1 MRALVTMPFLG
12 FASGLP
18 LGLTSGTLQAW
29 LTTLGLDISTIGVLS
44 LVGLPY
50 TVKFLWAPLMDRFA
64 LPWLG
69 RRRGW
74 MLATQIGLVAA
85 IALMPAASAGGW
97 VGILA
102 VSALVVAF
110 LSASQDIAF
119 DAYRADVLKPAER
132 GTGAGLSILG
142 YRLAMLVS
150 GAMALI
156 LADAFGWEWTYLG
169 MAGLM
174 VVGICATFASDE
186 PPAAPAHGGT
196 HGGVPL
202 PVVRDGPA
210 LPLAPPRGAGSNIVV
225 APLRAFMARKDA
237 VPLLFLV
244 VLYKLGD
251 AFAGTLTTAFLI
263 RGVGFSLTDVGV
275 VNKGLGLA
283 ALLVGAL
290 WGGALL
296 ARIGLYRALLGFGVL
311 QAVTNLG
318 FAWLALLGNDYGA
331 MATVVALESLC
342 GGMGTAAFVALLMAL
357 CDRRYTAT
365 QYALL
370 SAFASIGRVVVS
382 PTSGFAVEALGWAA
396 FFVLTFLSA
405 VPGLWLM
412 MRLRHTVAALD
423 GQSATAI

>member
-1 MRALVTMPFLG
+1 MRTLATMPFLG

-18 LGLTSGTLQAW
+18 LALTSGTLQAW
-29 LTTLGLDISTIGVLS
+29 LTTLGLDIRTIGVLS

-50 TVKFLWAPLMDRFA
+50 TVKFLWAPLMDRYA

-74 MLATQIGLVAA
+74 MLVTQIGLAAA
-85 IALMPAASAGGW
+85 IALMPAVSAGGW
-97 VGILA
+97 VGVLA
-102 VSALVVAF
+102 LCALVVAF
-110 LSASQDIAF
+110 LSASQDVAF

-174 VVGICATFASDE
+174 AVGIIATVFCKE
-186 PPAAPAHGGT
+186 PPPPEASPGG
-196 HGGVPL
+196 G
-202 PVVRDGPA
+202 
-210 LPLAPPRGAGSNIVV
+210 GSNIVV
-225 APLRAFMARKDA
+225 APLRAFLARKDA
-237 VPLLFLV
+237 VPMLFLV

-251 AFAGTLTTAFLI
+251 AFAGALTTAFLI
-263 RGVGFSLTDVGV
+263 RGLGFSLTDVGV

-296 ARIGLYRALLGFGVL
+296 ARIGLYAALLGFGVL
-311 QAVTNLG
+311 QALTNLG
-318 FAWLALLGNDYGA
+318 FAWLALLGNDYAA
-331 MATVVALESLC
+331 MATVVALENLC

-370 SAFASIGRVVVS
+370 SALASIGRVVVS
-382 PTSGFAVEALGWAA
+382 PASGFAVEALGWAA

-412 MRLRHTVAALD
+412 MRLRHTVTALHAD
-423 GQSATAI
+423 GQSATAT

>member
-1 MRALVTMPFLG
+1 MRTLATMPFLG

-18 LGLTSGTLQAW
+18 LALTSGTLQAW
-29 LTTLGLDISTIGVLS
+29 LTTMGLDIRTIGVLS

-50 TVKFLWAPLMDRFA
+50 TVKFLWAPMMDRYA
-64 LPWLG
+64 WPRLG

-74 MLATQIGLVAA
+74 MLATQLGLVLA
-85 IALMPAASAGGW
+85 IALMPAASVAPW
-97 VGILA
+97 VSMLA
-102 VSALVVAF
+102 LCALLVAF

-119 DAYRADVLKPAER
+119 DAYRADVLKPEER
-132 GTGAGLSILG
+132 GLGAGLSILG

-156 LADAFGWEWTYLG
+156 LADAMGWEWTYLG

-174 VVGICATFASDE
+174 VVGLIATVLCRE
-186 PPAAPAHGGT
+186 PRPPE
-196 HGGVPL
+196 
-202 PVVRDGPA
+202 
-210 LPLAPPRGAGSNIVV
+210 APPRATGSDIVV
-225 APLRAFMARKDA
+225 APLTAFLARKDA
-237 VPLLFLV
+237 VALLFLV

-263 RGVGFSLTDVGV
+263 RGAGFSLTDVGV
-275 VNKGLGLA
+275 VNKGLGLV
-283 ALLVGAL
+283 ALLLGAL
-290 WGGALL
+290 WGGALM

-318 FAWLALLGNDYGA
+318 FAWLALLGKDYWA
-331 MATVVALESLC
+331 MATVVALENLS

-370 SAFASIGRVVVS
+370 SALASIGRVVVS
-382 PTSGFAVEALGWAA
+382 PASGFAVDALGWAG
-396 FFVLTFLSA
+396 FFVLTFFSA
-405 VPGLWLM
+405 LPGLWLM
-412 MRLRHTVAALD
+412 VRLRHTVAAVYA
-423 GQSATAI
+423 GAERSPATAT

>member
-1 MRALVTMPFLG
+1 MRTLVTMPFLG

-18 LGLTSGTLQAW
+18 LALTSGTLQAW
-29 LTTLGLDISTIGVLS
+29 LTTMGLDIRTIGVLS

-50 TVKFLWAPLMDRFA
+50 TVKFLWAPLMDRYS

-74 MLATQIGLVAA
+74 MLVTQLGLVAA
-85 IALMPAASAGGW
+85 IALMPAVSAGGW

-102 VSALVVAF
+102 LCALVVAF

-174 VVGICATFASDE
+174 AVGLFATVSCQE
-186 PPAAPAHGGT
+186 PPSPKAALGHA
-196 HGGVPL
+196 
-202 PVVRDGPA
+202 A
-210 LPLAPPRGAGSNIVV
+210 SNVVV
-225 APLRAFMARKDA
+225 APLRAFLTRKDA
-237 VPLLFLV
+237 VSLLFLV

-251 AFAGTLTTAFLI
+251 AFAGALTTTFLI

-283 ALLVGAL
+283 ALVVGAL
-290 WGGALL
+290 SGGALL

-318 FAWLALLGNDYGA
+318 FAWLGLLGNDYAA
-331 MATVVALESLC
+331 MATVVALENLS

-370 SAFASIGRVVVS
+370 SALASIGRVVVS
-382 PTSGFAVEALGWAA
+382 PASGFAVEALGWVA
-396 FFVLTFLSA
+396 FFVLTFLCA

-412 MRLRHTVAALD
+412 MRLRHTVMALHAD
-423 GQSATAI
+423 EQSATAT

>member
-1 MRALVTMPFLG
+1 MRTLVTMPLLG

-18 LGLTSGTLQAW
+18 LALTSGTLQAW
-29 LTTLGLDISTIGVLS
+29 LTTMGLDIETIGVLS

-50 TVKFLWAPLMDRFA
+50 TVKFLWAPLMDRYVW
-64 LPWLG
+64 PWLG

-74 MLATQIGLVAA
+74 MLVTQLGLVLA
-85 IALMPAASAGGW
+85 IALMPA
-97 VGILA
+97 
-102 VSALVVAF
+102 VSASGFLGALAACALLLAF

-119 DAYRADVLKPAER
+119 DAYRADVLKPEER
-132 GTGAGLSILG
+132 GVGAGLSILG

-156 LADAFGWEWTYLG
+156 LADALGWEGTYLA

-174 VVGICATFASDE
+174 VVGLVATVACRE
-186 PPAAPAHGGT
+186 PRRPETA
-196 HGGVPL
+196 
-202 PVVRDGPA
+202 
-210 LPLAPPRGAGSNIVV
+210 PLASRSDIVV
-225 APLRAFMARKDA
+225 APLRAFLKRKDA
-237 VPLLFLV
+237 VALLVLV

-263 RGVGFSLTDVGV
+263 RGAGFSLTDVGV
-275 VNKGLGLA
+275 VNKGLGLV

-290 WGGALL
+290 WGGILM

-318 FAWLALLGNDYGA
+318 FAWLALLGKDYWA
-331 MATVVALESLC
+331 MATVVALENLS
-342 GGMGTAAFVALLMAL
+342 GGMGTAAFVALLMGL

-370 SAFASIGRVVVS
+370 SALASIGRVLVS
-382 PTSGFAVEALGWAA
+382 PASGFAVEALGWAG
-396 FFVLTFLSA
+396 FFALTFFAAL
-405 VPGLWLM
+405 PGLWLM
-412 MRLRHTVAALD
+412 IRLRRTVTALHE
-423 GQSATAI
+423 GPEPSPATAV

>member
-1 MRALVTMPFLG
+1 MPFLG

-18 LGLTSGTLQAW
+18 LALTSGTLQAW
-29 LTTLGLDISTIGVLS
+29 LTTLGLDIRTIGVLS

-50 TVKFLWAPLMDRFA
+50 TVKFLWAPLMDRYA

-74 MLATQIGLVAA
+74 MLVTQIGLVAA
-85 IALMPAASAGGW
+85 IALMPVVSAGGW
-97 VGILA
+97 VGALA
-102 VSALVVAF
+102 LCALVVAF

-132 GTGAGLSILG
+132 GMGAGLSILG

-174 VVGICATFASDE
+174 AVGLIATVSCKE
-186 PPAAPAHGGT
+186 PPSPEASPG
-196 HGGVPL
+196 
-202 PVVRDGPA
+202 
-210 LPLAPPRGAGSNIVV
+210 GAGSNIVV
-225 APLRAFMARKDA
+225 APLRAFLARKDA
-237 VPLLFLV
+237 VSMLFLV
-244 VLYKLGD
+244 ILYKLGD
-251 AFAGTLTTAFLI
+251 AFAGALTTAFLI

-318 FAWLALLGNDYGA
+318 FAWLALLGNDYAA
-331 MATVVALESLC
+331 MATVVALENLS

-370 SAFASIGRVVVS
+370 SALASIGRVVVS
-382 PTSGFAVEALGWAA
+382 PVSGFAVEALGWAA

-405 VPGLWLM
+405 IPGLWLM
-412 MRLRHTVAALD
+412 MRLRHTVTALHAH
-423 GQSATAI
+423 GPSATAT

>member
-1 MRALVTMPFLG
+1 MPFLG

-18 LGLTSGTLQAW
+18 LALTSGTLQAW
-29 LTTLGLDISTIGVLS
+29 LTTLGLDIGTIGVLS

-50 TVKFLWAPLMDRFA
+50 TVKFLWAPLMDRYA

-74 MLATQIGLVAA
+74 MLVTQIGLVVA
-85 IALMPAASAGGW
+85 IALMPAVSAGGW

-102 VSALVVAF
+102 LCALVVAF
-110 LSASQDIAF
+110 LSASQDVAF

-156 LADAFGWEWTYLG
+156 LADAFGWQWTYLG

-174 VVGICATFASDE
+174 AVGLIATVACKE
-186 PPAAPAHGGT
+186 PP
-196 HGGVPL
+196 
-202 PVVRDGPA
+202 
-210 LPLAPPRGAGSNIVV
+210 PPEASSGGAGSNIVV
-225 APLRAFMARKDA
+225 APLRAFLTRENA
-237 VPLLFLV
+237 VPMLVLV

-251 AFAGTLTTAFLI
+251 ALAGALTTTFLI

-318 FAWLALLGNDYGA
+318 FAWLALLGNDYVA
-331 MATVVALESLC
+331 MATVVTLENLS

-382 PTSGFAVEALGWAA
+382 PASGFAVEALGWPA

-412 MRLRHTVAALD
+412 MRLRHTVAALHVD
-423 GQSATAI
+423 GQPATAT

>member
-1 MRALVTMPFLG
+1 MPFLG

-18 LGLTSGTLQAW
+18 LALTSGTLQAW
-29 LTTLGLDISTIGVLS
+29 LTTTGLDIRTIGVLS

-50 TVKFLWAPLMDRFA
+50 TVKFLWAPLMDRYA

-74 MLATQIGLVAA
+74 MLVTQIGLVAA
-85 IALMPAASAGGW
+85 IGLMPAVSAGGW
-97 VGILA
+97 VGALA
-102 VSALVVAF
+102 LCALVVAF
-110 LSASQDIAF
+110 LSASQDVAF

-132 GTGAGLSILG
+132 GTGTGLSILG

-174 VVGICATFASDE
+174 AVGLIATVSCKE
-186 PPAAPAHGGT
+186 PP
-196 HGGVPL
+196 
-202 PVVRDGPA
+202 
-210 LPLAPPRGAGSNIVV
+210 PPEASPGGAGSNIVV
-225 APLRAFMARKDA
+225 APLRAFLARKDA
-237 VPLLFLV
+237 VPMLFLV

-251 AFAGTLTTAFLI
+251 AFAGALTTAFLI

-296 ARIGLYRALLGFGVL
+296 ARIGLYAALLGFGVL

-318 FAWLALLGNDYGA
+318 FAWLALLGNDYAA
-331 MATVVALESLC
+331 MATVVALENLS
-342 GGMGTAAFVALLMAL
+342 GGMGTAAFVALLMTL

-370 SAFASIGRVVVS
+370 SALASIGRVAVS
-382 PTSGFAVEALGWAA
+382 PASGFAVETLGWAA

-405 VPGLWLM
+405 VPGLWLT
-412 MRLRHTVAALD
+412 MRLRHTVAALHAH
-423 GQSATAI
+423 G

>member
-1 MRALVTMPFLG
+1 MPFLA

-18 LGLTSGTLQAW
+18 LALTSGTLQAW
-29 LTTLGLDISTIGVLS
+29 LTTMGLDIRTIGVLS

-50 TVKFLWAPLMDRFA
+50 TVKFLWAPLMDRYA

-74 MLATQIGLVAA
+74 MLVAQIGLVAA
-85 IALMPAASAGGW
+85 IALMPAVSAGGW
-97 VGILA
+97 VGALA
-102 VSALVVAF
+102 LCALVVAF

-119 DAYRADVLKPAER
+119 DAYRADVLIPAER
-132 GTGAGLSILG
+132 GMGAGLSILG

-156 LADAFGWEWTYLG
+156 LADAFGWECTYVG

-174 VVGICATFASDE
+174 AVGLIATVSCKE
-186 PPAAPAHGGT
+186 PPSPQASPGD
-196 HGGVPL
+196 V
-202 PVVRDGPA
+202 
-210 LPLAPPRGAGSNIVV
+210 GSNIVV
-225 APLRAFMARKDA
+225 APLRTFLARKDA
-237 VPLLFLV
+237 VSMLFLV
-244 VLYKLGD
+244 VFYKLGD
-251 AFAGTLTTAFLI
+251 AFAGALTTAFLI

-296 ARIGLYRALLGFGVL
+296 TRIGLYRALLGFGVL

-318 FAWLALLGNDYGA
+318 FAWLALLGNDYAA
-331 MATVVALESLC
+331 MATVVALENLS

-370 SAFASIGRVVVS
+370 SALASIGRVVVS
-382 PTSGFAVEALGWAA
+382 PASGFAVEALGWAA

-405 VPGLWLM
+405 VPGLWLLI
-412 MRLRHTVAALD
+412 RLRHTVVALHAD
-423 GQSATAI
+423 GQSETAEPKKV

>member
-1 MRALVTMPFLG
+1 MPFLG

-18 LGLTSGTLQAW
+18 LALTSGTLQAW
-29 LTTLGLDISTIGVLS
+29 LTTTGLDIRTIGVLS

-50 TVKFLWAPLMDRFA
+50 TVKFLWAPLMDRYA

-74 MLATQIGLVAA
+74 MLVTQIGLLAA
-85 IALMPAASAGGW
+85 IALMPAVSTGGW
-97 VGILA
+97 VGALA
-102 VSALVVAF
+102 LCALVVAF

-132 GTGAGLSILG
+132 GMGAGLSILG

-174 VVGICATFASDE
+174 AVGLIATVSCKE
-186 PPAAPAHGGT
+186 PPPPEASPGG
-196 HGGVPL
+196 G
-202 PVVRDGPA
+202 
-210 LPLAPPRGAGSNIVV
+210 GSNIVV
-225 APLRAFMARKDA
+225 APLRTFLARKDA
-237 VPLLFLV
+237 VSMLFLV

-251 AFAGTLTTAFLI
+251 AFAGALTTAFLI

-318 FAWLALLGNDYGA
+318 FAWLALLGHDYAA
-331 MATVVALESLC
+331 MATVVALENLS

-370 SAFASIGRVVVS
+370 SALASIGRVVAS
-382 PTSGFAVEALGWAA
+382 PASGFAVEALGWAA

-405 VPGLWLM
+405 LPGLWLM
-412 MRLRHTVAALD
+412 MRLRHTVAALHAH
-423 GQSATAI
+423 GPSATAT

>member
-1 MRALVTMPFLG
+1 MPFLG
-12 FASGLP
+12 FSSGLP
-18 LGLTSGTLQAW
+18 LALTSGTLQAW
-29 LTTLGLDISTIGVLS
+29 LTTTGLDIRTIGVLS

-50 TVKFLWAPLMDRFA
+50 TVKFLWAPLMDRYA

-74 MLATQIGLVAA
+74 MLMTQIGLIVAT
-85 IALMPAASAGGW
+85 ALMPAVSAGAW
-97 VGILA
+97 VGALA
-102 VSALVVAF
+102 LCALLVAF

-132 GTGAGLSILG
+132 GMGAGLSILG

-174 VVGICATFASDE
+174 AVGLIATVSCKE
-186 PPAAPAHGGT
+186 PPSPEASPG
-196 HGGVPL
+196 
-202 PVVRDGPA
+202 
-210 LPLAPPRGAGSNIVV
+210 GAGSNIVV
-225 APLRAFMARKDA
+225 APLRAFLARKDA
-237 VPLLFLV
+237 VPMLFLV

-251 AFAGTLTTAFLI
+251 AFAGALTTAFLI
-263 RGVGFSLTDVGV
+263 RGIGFSLTDVGV

-283 ALLVGAL
+283 ALLVVAL

-318 FAWLALLGNDYGA
+318 FAWLALLGNDYAA
-331 MATVVALESLC
+331 MATVVALENLS

-370 SAFASIGRVVVS
+370 SALASIGRVVVS
-382 PTSGFAVEALGWAA
+382 PASGFAVEALGWVA

-412 MRLRHTVAALD
+412 MRLRHTVVALHAD
-423 GQSATAI
+423 GQPATAT

>member
-1 MRALVTMPFLG
+1 MRTLVTMPFLG

-18 LGLTSGTLQAW
+18 LALTSGTLQAW
-29 LTTLGLDISTIGVLS
+29 LTTLGLDIGTIGALS

-50 TVKFLWAPLMDRFA
+50 TVKFLWAPLMDRYA

-74 MLATQIGLVAA
+74 MLVTQIGLAVM
-85 IALMPAASAGGW
+85 IALMPAVSVGGW
-97 VGILA
+97 VGVLA
-102 VSALVVAF
+102 LCALVVAF

-142 YRLAMLVS
+142 YRLAILVS

-174 VVGICATFASDE
+174 AVGLLATVCCKE
-186 PPAAPAHGGT
+186 PP
-196 HGGVPL
+196 
-202 PVVRDGPA
+202 
-210 LPLAPPRGAGSNIVV
+210 PPEASAGSAGSNIVV
-225 APLRAFMARKDA
+225 APLRAFLVRKDA
-237 VPLLFLV
+237 VSMLFLV

-251 AFAGTLTTAFLI
+251 AFGGTLTTAFLI

-318 FAWLALLGNDYGA
+318 FAWLALLGNDYAA
-331 MATVVALESLC
+331 MATVVALENLS
-342 GGMGTAAFVALLMAL
+342 GGMGTAALVALLMAL

-370 SAFASIGRVVVS
+370 SAFASIGRVVVG
-382 PTSGFAVEALGWAA
+382 PTSGFAVEALGWAG

-412 MRLRHTVAALD
+412 MRLRHTLAALHAHVP
-423 GQSATAI
+423 SATAT